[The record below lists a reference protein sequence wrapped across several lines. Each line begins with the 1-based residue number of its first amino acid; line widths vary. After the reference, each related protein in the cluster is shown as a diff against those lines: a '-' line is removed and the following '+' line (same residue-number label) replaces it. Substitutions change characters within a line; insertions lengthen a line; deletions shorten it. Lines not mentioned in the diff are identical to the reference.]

1 MSRSF
6 PLGKN
11 PAFQMAKDKA
21 SAEFVATKRVLA
33 AGGHKSSIGSFHARQ
48 ASAARVVS
56 AGAEATAP
64 VANAP
69 LKK

>member
-48 ASAARVVS
+48 AASVNAGSAAS
-56 AGAEATAP
+56 AP
-64 VANAP
+64 VPDAP

>member
-1 MSRSF
+1 MPRSF

-33 AGGHKSSIGSFHARQ
+33 TGGHKSSIGSFHARHAAPADA
-48 ASAARVVS
+48 AS
-56 AGAEATAP
+56 TP
-64 VANAP
+64 VTNAP